1 MSVRHWT
8 RLLDGALVAISSRLD
23 WAMLLQ
29 RTFEIDV
36 LECPTRRGRLRILG
50 AVTEPVMVRL
60 VLEALSIPT
69 EPPRTA
75 RARDPTDDDVD
86 DTD

>member
-23 WAMLLQ
+23 WAILLQ
-29 RTFEIDV
+29 RTFEVDV
-36 LECPTRRGRLRILG
+36 LECPTCRGRLRILG
-50 AVTEPVMVRL
+50 AVTEPAMVRL
-60 VLEALSIPT
+60 VLEGLSIPT
-69 EPPRTA
+69 EPPRGA
-75 RARDPTDDDVD
+75 RARDPTDVDVD